1 MKPTFHAMQINS
13 PFEDPCVFVRIERQ
27 RRALLFDIGNIEKLD
42 FGNALKITDV
52 FVTHTHMDHF
62 IGFDT
67 LLRTILKREAPLRI
81 YGPKGIEDCV
91 EGKLKGYEWN
101 LIADYPVKIEVFGF
115 DETRLNHCSF
125 YAEDGFKRTDSGS
138 IAFDG
143 IVFDDSMLKAKGIIL
158 SHGIP
163 SAAYCIEE
171 DFHININK
179 AALQERGLPVG
190 PWLSDF
196 KKAIRANDS
205 ACVFDISGRYY
216 NMEELR
222 DIAVITKGQKIAFVM
237 DSAPTDD
244 NIEKIIS
251 FVKGADTLFCEA
263 YFLHKDIDR
272 AIERNHLTALLTGR
286 IAREAG
292 VGSLQILHFSPKY
305 MTCPEEIYKEAM
317 DEFSP

>member
-1 MKPTFHAMQINS
+1 MKPTFHAMPINS
-13 PFEDPCVFVRIERQ
+13 PFEDPCVFLRIERE
-27 RRALLFDIGNIEKLD
+27 RRALLFDLGNIEKLD

-52 FVTHTHMDHF
+52 FVTHMHMDHF

-67 LLRTILKREAPLRI
+67 LLRTVLKREAPLRI
-81 YGPKGIEDCV
+81 YGPKGIEGCV
-91 EGKLKGYEWN
+91 EGKLKGYAWN

-115 DETRLNHCSF
+115 DEMSISHSSF
-125 YAEDGFKRTDSGS
+125 HAKSAFRRIDSENIPFKR
-138 IAFDG
+138 ILFEEP
-143 IVFDDSMLKAKGIIL
+143 MLKANVAIL

-163 SAAYCIEE
+163 AAAYSIEE

-179 AALQERGLPVG
+179 AALHERGLPVG

-196 KKAIRANDS
+196 KKAVRDNEES
-205 ACVFDISGRYY
+205 RKFEISSRHYK
-216 NMEELR
+216 MDELR
-222 DIAVITKGQKIAFVM
+222 DIAVITKGQKIAYVM

-251 FVKGADTLFCEA
+251 FVKDADILFCEA

-292 VGSLQILHFSPKY
+292 VRSLNIMHFSPKY